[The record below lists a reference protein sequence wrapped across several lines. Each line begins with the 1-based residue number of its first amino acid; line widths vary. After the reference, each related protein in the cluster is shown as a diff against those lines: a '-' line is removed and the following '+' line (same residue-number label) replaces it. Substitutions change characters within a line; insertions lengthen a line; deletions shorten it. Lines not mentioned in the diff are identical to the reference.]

1 MADKPIIVRQIDAVQ
16 MKIEAEGRLTINSK
30 MLPEVAKWQTGEVYR
45 LKTVDIRQI
54 ASRELEDGV
63 IEADFEIIGT
73 ESDGR
78 S

>member
-1 MADKPIIVRQIDAVQ
+1 MPQPLIVHQIDAVQ

-45 LKTVDIRQI
+45 LKTVDIRQT

-63 IEADFEIIGT
+63 IEGDFEIIGT

-78 S
+78 G